1 MEESR
6 KRKVIIDVGNIETT
20 KQLHV
25 VLKESLDFPDFYG
38 KNWNAFWD
46 AITGLV
52 MLPEILIF
60 INWKNLEQCL
70 PEDASYL
77 RKTLNTYNEE
87 NPEDDWK
94 VEVNYE

>member
-1 MEESR
+1 MDESR
-6 KRKVIIDVGNIETT
+6 KKKIVIDVGSLKTA
-20 KQLHV
+20 KQLQI

-38 KNWNAFWD
+38 KNWDAFWD

-52 MLPEILIF
+52 MLPETVVF
-60 INWKNLEQCL
+60 KNWKNLEYSL
-70 PEDASYL
+70 PEEASYL
-77 RKTLNTYNEE
+77 EKTLNRYNEE